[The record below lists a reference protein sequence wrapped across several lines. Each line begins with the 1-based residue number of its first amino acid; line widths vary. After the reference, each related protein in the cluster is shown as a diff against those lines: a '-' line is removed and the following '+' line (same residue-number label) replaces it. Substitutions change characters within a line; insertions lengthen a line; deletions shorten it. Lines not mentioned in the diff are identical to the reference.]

1 MWSAEKEIILIAKTG
16 IQFRIMNNSKQQASK
31 RDVFITGG
39 VLAILGLVALIEG
52 QWIGGF
58 FLLGLGVVFMA
69 STNQE
74 WAKEFFGFIFS
85 IFKGLW
91 KFLSRSD

>member
-1 MWSAEKEIILIAKTG
+1 VEHQKRSKGYSEDKHLIG
-16 IQFRIMNNSKQQASK
+16 IVNNSKQEVSK
-31 RDVFITGG
+31 RDIFITGG
-39 VLAILGLVALIEG
+39 ILAILGLVAFYEG

-74 WAKEFFGFIFS
+74 WAKQFFEFIFS

-91 KFLSRSD
+91 KMLSRSD